1 MRQIN
6 PAGAYRTCRFTC
18 ILLCENPAEE
28 IPRGSAMG
36 TFTGTVQRKSKGT

>member
-18 ILLCENPAEE
+18 ILQCENPSEE
-28 IPRGSAMG
+28 LPCGSAMG
-36 TFTGTVQRKSKGT
+36 AFNGTAQRKSKGT